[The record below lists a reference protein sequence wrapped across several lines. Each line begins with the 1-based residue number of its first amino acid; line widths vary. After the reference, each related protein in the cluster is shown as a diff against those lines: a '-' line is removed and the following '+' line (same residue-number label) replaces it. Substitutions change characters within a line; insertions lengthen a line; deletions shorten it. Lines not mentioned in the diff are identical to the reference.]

1 MEELTQR
8 EKLLFDRLP
17 LAAMQLR
24 TALGGIYFG
33 ARRMATPEERENDPE
48 LDRNAAVLYRSY
60 YQLLRLAKD
69 LESVELLGREEP
81 LPRENLDLLV
91 WLDEIIRECQVPF
104 ELKGVTLELLCS
116 ERYVITAV
124 NKRWLEQAWD
134 VLMVMLLRF
143 LCWLAQLLPRSA
155 PTGDGAAAPADMSGF
170 GDMAA
175 EPSLLAV
182 ILEKVAYVIAG
193 IAAAAA
199 AVFAVR
205 FLYRQLKKL
214 ARRLM
219 DMMRRYA
226 AAATE
231 DYDDEIT
238 DTREDGE
245 RGRNMPLQALRRR
258 LALGDDKSLPPA
270 ERIRRRYARLR
281 LKHADWQ
288 DSRTARE
295 TLPDDAA
302 QLYERARYSEHPV
315 TGEDAEDFARRT
327 RSV

>member
-33 ARRMATPEERENDPE
+33 ARRLATPEERENDPE

-124 NKRWLEQAWD
+124 NKRWLEQAVWH
-134 VLMVMLLRF
+134 LLSNALAACGKGGRVTVT
-143 LCWLAQLLPRSA
+143 LLAQRAHVLIKVTDNGRGIPPEQQDMLRTWHLRPVTPEYLTGGLGIGLPVVHQVMKLHGGHRPGHRDDRRPDA
-155 PTGDGAAAPADMSGF
+155 AGQQGGRRHHRNAGAAGGADIRRAPRANHRV
-170 GDMAA
+170 
-175 EPSLLAV
+175 P
-182 ILEKVAYVIAG
+182 
-193 IAAAAA
+193 
-199 AVFAVR
+199 
-205 FLYRQLKKL
+205 
-214 ARRLM
+214 RRL
-219 DMMRRYA
+219 
-226 AAATE
+226 
-231 DYDDEIT
+231 
-238 DTREDGE
+238 
-245 RGRNMPLQALRRR
+245 
-258 LALGDDKSLPPA
+258 PA
-270 ERIRRRYARLR
+270 GAGG
-281 LKHADWQ
+281 AGG
-288 DSRTARE
+288 RTAGGGVSHQ
-295 TLPDDAA
+295 AA
-302 QLYERARYSEHPV
+302 
-315 TGEDAEDFARRT
+315 
-327 RSV
+327 

>member
-33 ARRMATPEERENDPE
+33 ARRLATPEERENDPE

-124 NKRWLEQAWD
+124 NKRWLEQAVWHLLSNALAACGKGGRVTVTLLAQRAH
-134 VLMVMLLRF
+134 VLIKVADNGRGIPPEQQDMLRTWHLRPVTPEYLTGGLGIGLPVVHQVMKLHGGQMLLD
-143 LCWLAQLLPRSA
+143 SKE
-155 PTGDGAAAPADMSGF
+155 GAGTT
-170 GDMAA
+170 
-175 EPSLLAV
+175 V
-182 ILEKVAYVIAG
+182 
-193 IAAAAA
+193 
-199 AVFAVR
+199 
-205 FLYRQLKKL
+205 
-214 ARRLM
+214 
-219 DMMRRYA
+219 
-226 AAATE
+226 T
-231 DYDDEIT
+231 
-238 DTREDGE
+238 
-245 RGRNMPLQALRRR
+245 
-258 LALGDDKSLPPA
+258 LALPA
-270 ERIRRRYARLR
+270 EAYLI
-281 LKHADWQ
+281 K
-288 DSRTARE
+288 
-295 TLPDDAA
+295 
-302 QLYERARYSEHPV
+302 QL
-315 TGEDAEDFARRT
+315 DQ
-327 RSV
+327 

>member
-8 EKLLFDRLP
+8 EKLLFERLP

-124 NKRWLEQAWD
+124 NKRWLEQALWH
-134 VLMVMLLRF
+134 LLSNALAACGKGGRVTVT
-143 LCWLAQLLPRSA
+143 LLAQRAHVLIKVKD
-155 PTGDGAAAPADMSGF
+155 TG
-170 GDMAA
+170 
-175 EPSLLAV
+175 
-182 ILEKVAYVIAG
+182 IG
-193 IAAAAA
+193 IAKEHQERI
-199 AVFAVR
+199 FER
-205 FLYRQLKKL
+205 FYRV
-214 ARRLM
+214 
-219 DMMRRYA
+219 
-226 AAATE
+226 
-231 DYDDEIT
+231 
-238 DTREDGE
+238 
-245 RGRNMPLQALRRR
+245 
-258 LALGDDKSLPPA
+258 DKSRKYQGGAGLGLSIA
-270 ERIRRRYARLR
+270 SQITQSHKIKLSVTSDE
-281 LKHADWQ
+281 KQ
-288 DSRTARE
+288 GTE
-295 TLPDDAA
+295 FTLN
-302 QLYERARYSEHPV
+302 
-315 TGEDAEDFARRT
+315 F
-327 RSV
+327 